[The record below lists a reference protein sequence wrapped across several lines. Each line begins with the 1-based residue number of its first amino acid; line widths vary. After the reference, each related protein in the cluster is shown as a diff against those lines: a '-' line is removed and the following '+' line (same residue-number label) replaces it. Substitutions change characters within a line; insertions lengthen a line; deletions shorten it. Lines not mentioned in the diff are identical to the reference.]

1 MGSSYVHQIFLEFF
15 NHFAVKEVAMRKVIK
30 ASEGHILTDGKVY
43 GSTIYLAEGENGE
56 DFHEITDEEYEAKMA
71 AEELAQKEKNG

>member
-1 MGSSYVHQIFLEFF
+1 M
-15 NHFAVKEVAMRKVIK
+15 KKVIE
-30 ASEGHILTDGKVY
+30 ATNGHILTNGEVY
-43 GSTIYLAEGENGE
+43 GRTIYLAEGESGE